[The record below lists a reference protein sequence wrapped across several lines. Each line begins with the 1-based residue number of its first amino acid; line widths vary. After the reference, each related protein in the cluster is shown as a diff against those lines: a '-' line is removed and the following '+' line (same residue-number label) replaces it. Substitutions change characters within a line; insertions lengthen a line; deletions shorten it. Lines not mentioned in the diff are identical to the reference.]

1 MRILYSLVL
10 YRHSLEAIR
19 PLLVSIQSFASLS
32 AKYECSLSIY
42 NACPHAL
49 EDPSPSRVRSLL
61 PDDVLLFYQYG
72 KNVGFGAANNI
83 NFESNHSND
92 SFLFIVV
99 NPDIEFQP
107 GPLISLLDWL
117 EGKPYV
123 SCVSPLILNSGD
135 IIQYS
140 AKHDPTVLSLLIG
153 RINLLK
159 RFSILDKYDKW
170 HRNLGKDYR
179 IDCFHSTYLSG
190 CFLIIPSSYYRQIG
204 GFCERYFL
212 HLEDAD
218 IVRRLS
224 LHGLCLHNPL
234 GVVRHRWA
242 RGSHS
247 SARQMIS
254 LIRSFFVYSSEWG
267 ISFV

>member
-1 MRILYSLVL
+1 MKILYSLVL
-10 YRHSLEAIR
+10 YRHSLQSIS
-19 PLLVSIQSFASLS
+19 PLLASIQRLATLS
-32 AKYECSLSIY
+32 TKYQFSLSIY
-42 NACPHAL
+42 NACPHEL
-49 EDPSPSRVRSLL
+49 DDPSPSRVLSFL
-61 PDDVLLFYQYG
+61 PDCSLSCQYG
-72 KNVGFGAANNI
+72 RNVGFGAANNI
-83 NFESNHSND
+83 NFKSYHSAEP
-92 SFLFIVV
+92 FVFIVV

-107 GPLISLLDWL
+107 YSLGLLLDWL
-117 EGKPYV
+117 EDKPYV
-123 SCVSPLILNSGD
+123 SCVSPLILNSGET
-135 IIQYS
+135 IQYS
-140 AKHDPTVLSLLIG
+140 AKHNPTVLSLLIG

-159 RFSILDKYDKW
+159 KISILGKYDKW
-170 HRNLGKDYR
+170 HRNLDRDYGK
-179 IDCFHSTYLSG
+179 DCFHSTYLSG
-190 CFLIIPSSYYRQIG
+190 CFLIIPSSYYKRIG

-224 LHGLCLHNPL
+224 LHGHCLHNPL

-254 LIRSFFVYSSEWG
+254 LVRSFFIYSSEWG